1 MAIHLSEYS
10 ESWVGDFMGVAT
22 TLVDALDGHG
32 GQGIEHIGATSVPKM
47 VARPIIDIAV
57 IAAPLALEEACEAL
71 APLGYVAGGEKQ
83 EGEGYR
89 KLNTPTSGVL
99 HALTV
104 FEEDS
109 LLLHASIAA
118 RQVLMNSPE
127 LVAEFSGYKRGLA
140 FTGAIDV
147 EEYRAAKVPMFQKIL
162 REAGMDEE
170 ALAGLAASF

>member
-10 ESWVGDFMGVAT
+10 ESWVGDFMRVAT

-32 GQGIEHIGATSVPKM
+32 GQGIEHIGATSIPGM

-57 IAAPLALEEACEAL
+57 VAAPLALDEACEAL
-71 APLGYVAGGEKQ
+71 APLGYVAGGDGQ

-99 HALTV
+99 HSLTV
-104 FEEDS
+104 FDEGS
-109 LLLHASIAA
+109 PLLHASVAA

-147 EEYRAAKVPMFQKIL
+147 DEYRRAKAPMFQKIL
-162 REAGMDEE
+162 REAGMDED
-170 ALAGLAASF
+170 ALTSLVASF

>member
-1 MAIHLSEYS
+1 
-10 ESWVGDFMGVAT
+10 MGVAT

-109 LLLHASIAA
+109 PLLHASG
-118 RQVLMNSPE
+118 SHE
-127 LVAEFSGYKRGLA
+127 
-140 FTGAIDV
+140 
-147 EEYRAAKVPMFQKIL
+147 
-162 REAGMDEE
+162 
-170 ALAGLAASF
+170 

>member
-1 MAIHLSEYS
+1 MAIHLSEYC

-109 LLLHASIAA
+109 PLLHASIAA

>member
-109 LLLHASIAA
+109 PLLHASIAA
-118 RQVLMNSPE
+118 RQILMNSPE

>member
-109 LLLHASIAA
+109 PLLHASIAA

-162 REAGMDEE
+162 REVGMDEE

>member
-71 APLGYVAGGEKQ
+71 APLGYVAGGERQ

-109 LLLHASIAA
+109 PLLHASIAA
-118 RQVLMNSPE
+118 RQILMNSPE

>member
-57 IAAPLALEEACEAL
+57 IAAPLALEEACETL

-109 LLLHASIAA
+109 PLLHASIAA

>member
-32 GQGIEHIGATSVPKM
+32 GQGIEHIGATSVPGM

-57 IAAPLALEEACEAL
+57 IAAPLALDEACEAL
-71 APLGYVAGGEKQ
+71 APLGYVAGGEKH

-89 KLNTPTSGVL
+89 KLNTPTSSVL

-104 FEEDS
+104 FDENS
-109 LLLHASIAA
+109 PLLHASIAA

-140 FTGAIDV
+140 FTGAINVD
-147 EEYRAAKVPMFQKIL
+147 EYRAAKAPMFQKIL
-162 REAGMDEE
+162 REAGMDEA
-170 ALAGLAASF
+170 ALASLSASF